1 MATLGPAAGILL
13 KDQATA
19 NRQLKLTREVHQY
32 MLRHHIT
39 DVYAS
44 LLGALIVRMPDE
56 PLPFLLLALRDLH
69 AQRGGERPSE
79 KSSERKSDSAK
90 RHSFD
95 ALFRTSSFDPDAPL
109 PPPNPSAA
117 AGDAHKVL
125 LDGRLLE
132 VRREFVERF
141 ITGLHPS
148 LGPPPADADAQPR
161 ILRLPSVHSELTSSW
176 TFLTSP

>member
-13 KDQATA
+13 RDQATA

-39 DVYAS
+39 DIYAS

-56 PLPFLLLALRDLH
+56 PLPFLLLALRALH
-69 AQRGGERPSE
+69 EQREPERPSE
-79 KSSERKSDSAK
+79 KREEKERSASGSK
-90 RHSFD
+90 ARHSFD
-95 ALFRTSSFDPDAPL
+95 ALYRSFDPNAPL
-109 PPPNPSAA
+109 KDTSTDV
-117 AGDAHKVL
+117 DAQKVL

-148 LGPPPADADAQPR
+148 LGPGPVEDQPNV
-161 ILRLPSVHSELTSSW
+161 LRLPSARSEPPSW
-176 TFLTSP
+176 TFLTST